1 MRAILQL
8 KPLLTIHLNAKSQS
22 SLKNKITLKNKLNH
36 ARIILEFI
44 PSLIYFLIQKV
55 SVLKHLAPLIHIP
68 FKALWLG
75 TALSMFLSLNLN
87 AEENPTKT
95 EPKSAKGVKN
105 KPKSPVTKVMM
116 TNCDNIKDF
125 NAKQKEVL
133 KAAYQFGSK
142 ENLGYEMAGIAWKE
156 SCAGT
161 YKINFSDP
169 SAGIYH
175 AYIPS
180 VLKSYGHNNSPF
192 LRNVMGELLIKD
204 DAFASEVALKELLY
218 WKTRYH
224 DNLKDMIKSYNK
236 GSRWEKNEKANA
248 DAEKYYEEI
257 QDKIRRLKESKI
269 FDSQSSNDQELQKS
283 ANSNLDL
290 DPIGNAMPQT
300 LAKTETKETQI
311 EETQTQK
318 SQEMKEAASEQA
330 IKKPLEK
337 EKDKPM
343 YFAQIN
349 SSADFAPAKKSPK
362 KPAKASP
369 KRSSKNNISVKNNTK
384 TASKSKE
391 VCKNCSPGQRNAILA
406 NHITLMQEL

>member
-1 MRAILQL
+1 M
-8 KPLLTIHLNAKSQS
+8 
-22 SLKNKITLKNKLNH
+22 
-36 ARIILEFI
+36 
-44 PSLIYFLIQKV
+44 
-55 SVLKHLAPLIHIP
+55 KHLTPLTHTL

-75 TALSMFLSLNLN
+75 TVLSASLSLAA
-87 AEENPTKT
+87 AESPTKT
-95 EPKSAKGVKN
+95 EPKPAKGVKN

-236 GSRWEKNEKANA
+236 GSRWEKSEKANA

-300 LAKTETKETQI
+300 LATKETQI
-311 EETQTQK
+311 GEAQTQK
-318 SQEMKEAASEQA
+318 SQEMKEAASERA
-330 IKKPLEK
+330 INKPLEK

-349 SSADFAPAKKSPK
+349 SADFVPAKKSPK

>member
-1 MRAILQL
+1 M
-8 KPLLTIHLNAKSQS
+8 
-22 SLKNKITLKNKLNH
+22 
-36 ARIILEFI
+36 
-44 PSLIYFLIQKV
+44 
-55 SVLKHLAPLIHIP
+55 KHLTPLTHTI
-68 FKALWLG
+68 FKALLLG
-75 TALSMFLSLNLN
+75 TALSTSLSL
-87 AEENPTKT
+87 AATESPTKT
-95 EPKSAKGVKN
+95 EPKPAKGVKN

-116 TNCDNIKDF
+116 TNCDNLKDF

-156 SCAGT
+156 SCAGV

-169 SAGIYH
+169 SAGVYH
-175 AYIPS
+175 SYIPS
-180 VLKSYGHNNSPF
+180 VLKSYGHSDSPF

-204 DAFASEVALKELLY
+204 DAFASQVALKELLY

-236 GSRWEKNEKANA
+236 GSRWEKNEKSNA

-300 LAKTETKETQI
+300 LAAQKSQI
-311 EETQTQK
+311 EKSQTEKTQAEK
-318 SQEMKEAASEQA
+318 SQEMKEATSEQ
-330 IKKPLEK
+330 ITNKPEK
-337 EKDKPM
+337 AKDKPM
-343 YFAQIN
+343 YLAQIN
-349 SSADFAPAKKSPK
+349 STDFTSAKKSPK
-362 KPAKASP
+362 KPAKANP

>member
-1 MRAILQL
+1 M
-8 KPLLTIHLNAKSQS
+8 
-22 SLKNKITLKNKLNH
+22 
-36 ARIILEFI
+36 
-44 PSLIYFLIQKV
+44 
-55 SVLKHLAPLIHIP
+55 KHLTPLTHTL

-75 TALSMFLSLNLN
+75 AALSASLSL
-87 AEENPTKT
+87 AATESPTKT

-116 TNCDNIKDF
+116 TNCDNLKDF

-156 SCAGT
+156 SCAGV

-169 SAGIYH
+169 SAGVYH
-175 AYIPS
+175 SYIPS
-180 VLKSYGHNNSPF
+180 VLKSYGHNDSPF

-204 DAFASEVALKELLY
+204 DAFASQVALKELLY

-236 GSRWEKNEKANA
+236 GSRWEKNEKSNA

-257 QDKIRRLKESKI
+257 QDRIRRLKESKI

-300 LAKTETKETQI
+300 LAAQKSQIEKSQIEKSQI
-311 EETQTQK
+311 EETQAEK
-318 SQEMKEAASEQA
+318 PQEMKEATSEQTA
-330 IKKPLEK
+330 NKPEK
-337 EKDKPM
+337 AKDKPM
-343 YFAQIN
+343 YLAQIN
-349 SSADFAPAKKSPK
+349 STDFTPAKKSPK
-362 KPAKASP
+362 KPAKVSP
-369 KRSSKNNISVKNNTK
+369 KRSSKNNTKSHAK

>member
-1 MRAILQL
+1 M
-8 KPLLTIHLNAKSQS
+8 
-22 SLKNKITLKNKLNH
+22 
-36 ARIILEFI
+36 
-44 PSLIYFLIQKV
+44 
-55 SVLKHLAPLIHIP
+55 KHLTPLTHTL

-75 TALSMFLSLNLN
+75 VALSASLSLVA
-87 AEENPTKT
+87 AESPTKT
-95 EPKSAKGVKN
+95 EPKPAKGVKN

-116 TNCDNIKDF
+116 TNCDNLKDF

-236 GSRWEKNEKANA
+236 GSRWEKSEKANA

-300 LAKTETKETQI
+300 LATKETQI
-311 EETQTQK
+311 GEAQTQK

-330 IKKPLEK
+330 INKPLEK

-349 SSADFAPAKKSPK
+349 SADFAPAKKSPK

-369 KRSSKNNISVKNNTK
+369 KRSSKNNIKNNVKSNTK

>member
-1 MRAILQL
+1 M
-8 KPLLTIHLNAKSQS
+8 
-22 SLKNKITLKNKLNH
+22 
-36 ARIILEFI
+36 
-44 PSLIYFLIQKV
+44 
-55 SVLKHLAPLIHIP
+55 KHLTPLTHTL

-75 TALSMFLSLNLN
+75 AALSASLSLVA
-87 AEENPTKT
+87 AESPTKT
-95 EPKSAKGVKN
+95 EPKPAKGVKN

-116 TNCDNIKDF
+116 TNCDNLKDF

-156 SCAGT
+156 SCAGV

-169 SAGIYH
+169 SAGVYH
-175 AYIPS
+175 SYIPS
-180 VLKSYGHNNSPF
+180 VLKSYGHNDSPF

-236 GSRWEKNEKANA
+236 GSRWEKNEKSNA

-257 QDKIRRLKESKI
+257 QDRIRRLKESKI

-300 LAKTETKETQI
+300 LAAQKSQI
-311 EETQTQK
+311 EKSQTEETQAEK
-318 SQEMKEAASEQA
+318 PQEMKEATSEQ
-330 IKKPLEK
+330 ITNKPEK
-337 EKDKPM
+337 AKDKPM
-343 YFAQIN
+343 YLAQIN
-349 SSADFAPAKKSPK
+349 SADFAPAKKSPK

-369 KRSSKNNISVKNNTK
+369 KRSSKNNINNVKSHTK
-384 TASKSKE
+384 TASKNSKNKE

>member
-1 MRAILQL
+1 M
-8 KPLLTIHLNAKSQS
+8 
-22 SLKNKITLKNKLNH
+22 
-36 ARIILEFI
+36 
-44 PSLIYFLIQKV
+44 
-55 SVLKHLAPLIHIP
+55 KHLTPLTHTL

-75 TALSMFLSLNLN
+75 TVLSAFLSLNLN
-87 AEENPTKT
+87 AEESPTKT

-116 TNCDNIKDF
+116 TNCDNLKDF

-156 SCAGT
+156 SCAGV

-169 SAGIYH
+169 SAGVYH
-175 AYIPS
+175 SYIPS
-180 VLKSYGHNNSPF
+180 VLKSYGHNDSPF

-236 GSRWEKNEKANA
+236 GSRWEKNEKSNA

-257 QDKIRRLKESKI
+257 QDRIRRLKESKI

-300 LAKTETKETQI
+300 LATQKSQIEKSQI
-311 EETQTQK
+311 EETQAEK
-318 SQEMKEAASEQA
+318 PREMKETTSEQTTS
-330 IKKPLEK
+330 KPEK
-337 EKDKPM
+337 AKDKPM
-343 YFAQIN
+343 YLAQIN
-349 SSADFAPAKKSPK
+349 SADFTPAKKSPK

-369 KRSSKNNISVKNNTK
+369 KRSSKNNINNVKSNAK

>member
-1 MRAILQL
+1 M
-8 KPLLTIHLNAKSQS
+8 
-22 SLKNKITLKNKLNH
+22 
-36 ARIILEFI
+36 
-44 PSLIYFLIQKV
+44 
-55 SVLKHLAPLIHIP
+55 KHLTPLTHTL

-75 TALSMFLSLNLN
+75 TVLSAFLSLNLN
-87 AEENPTKT
+87 AEESPTKT
-95 EPKSAKGVKN
+95 DPKPAKGVKN

-116 TNCDNIKDF
+116 TNCDNLKDF

-192 LRNVMGELLIKD
+192 LRNVMGELLIRN

-236 GSRWEKNEKANA
+236 GSRWERSEKSNA
-248 DAEKYYEEI
+248 EAEKYYEEI
-257 QDKIRRLKESKI
+257 QDRIRRLKESKI

-300 LAKTETKETQI
+300 LAKTETKESQI

-318 SQEMKEAASEQA
+318 SQEMKEATSEQTA
-330 IKKPLEK
+330 NKPEK
-337 EKDKPM
+337 AKDKPM
-343 YFAQIN
+343 YLAQIN
-349 SSADFAPAKKSPK
+349 SSDFTPAKKSPK

-369 KRSSKNNISVKNNTK
+369 KRSSKNNIKKNNVKNNTK
-384 TASKSKE
+384 TASKKQE

>member
-1 MRAILQL
+1 M
-8 KPLLTIHLNAKSQS
+8 
-22 SLKNKITLKNKLNH
+22 
-36 ARIILEFI
+36 
-44 PSLIYFLIQKV
+44 
-55 SVLKHLAPLIHIP
+55 KHLTPLTHTL

-75 TALSMFLSLNLN
+75 VVLSASLSLVA
-87 AEENPTKT
+87 AESPTKT

-116 TNCDNIKDF
+116 TNCDNLKDF

-156 SCAGT
+156 SCAGV

-169 SAGIYH
+169 SAGVYH
-175 AYIPS
+175 SYIPS
-180 VLKSYGHNNSPF
+180 VLKSYGHNDSPF

-204 DAFASEVALKELLY
+204 DAFASQVALKELLY

-236 GSRWEKNEKANA
+236 GSRWEKNEKSNA

-257 QDKIRRLKESKI
+257 QDRIRRLKESKI

-300 LAKTETKETQI
+300 LAAQKSQI
-311 EETQTQK
+311 EKSQTEETQAEK
-318 SQEMKEAASEQA
+318 SQEMKEATSEQTA
-330 IKKPLEK
+330 NKSEK

-343 YFAQIN
+343 YFAQI
-349 SSADFAPAKKSPK
+349 SSADFTPAKKSPK
-362 KPAKASP
+362 KPAKVSP
-369 KRSSKNNISVKNNTK
+369 KRSSKNNTKSHAK
-384 TASKSKE
+384 TASKNSKNKE

>member
-1 MRAILQL
+1 M
-8 KPLLTIHLNAKSQS
+8 
-22 SLKNKITLKNKLNH
+22 
-36 ARIILEFI
+36 
-44 PSLIYFLIQKV
+44 
-55 SVLKHLAPLIHIP
+55 KHLTPLTHTL

-75 TALSMFLSLNLN
+75 VALSASLSLV
-87 AEENPTKT
+87 AAENPTKT

-116 TNCDNIKDF
+116 TNCDNLKDF

-156 SCAGT
+156 SCAGV

-175 AYIPS
+175 SYIPS

-236 GSRWEKNEKANA
+236 GSRWEKNEKSNA

-257 QDKIRRLKESKI
+257 QDRIRRLKESKI

-300 LAKTETKETQI
+300 LAAQKSQI
-311 EETQTQK
+311 EKSQTEETQAEK
-318 SQEMKEAASEQA
+318 PQEMKEATSEQA
-330 IKKPLEK
+330 IKKPL

-349 SSADFAPAKKSPK
+349 SADFAPAKKSPK

-369 KRSSKNNISVKNNTK
+369 KRSSKNNINNVKSHTK
-384 TASKSKE
+384 TASKNSKNKE

>member
-1 MRAILQL
+1 M
-8 KPLLTIHLNAKSQS
+8 
-22 SLKNKITLKNKLNH
+22 
-36 ARIILEFI
+36 
-44 PSLIYFLIQKV
+44 
-55 SVLKHLAPLIHIP
+55 KHLTPLTHTL

-75 TALSMFLSLNLN
+75 TVLSASLSLVA
-87 AEENPTKT
+87 AESPTKT
-95 EPKSAKGVKN
+95 EPKPAKGVKN

-116 TNCDNIKDF
+116 TNCDNLKDF

-156 SCAGT
+156 SCAGV

-169 SAGIYH
+169 SAGVYH
-175 AYIPS
+175 SYIPS
-180 VLKSYGHNNSPF
+180 VLKSYGHNDSPF

-236 GSRWEKNEKANA
+236 GSRWEKNEKSNA

-257 QDKIRRLKESKI
+257 QDRIRRLKESKI

-300 LAKTETKETQI
+300 LAAQKSQTEKTQAE
-311 EETQTQK
+311 K
-318 SQEMKEAASEQA
+318 SQEMKEATSEQTTS
-330 IKKPLEK
+330 KPEK
-337 EKDKPM
+337 AKDKPM

-349 SSADFAPAKKSPK
+349 SADFTPAKKRSQ

-384 TASKSKE
+384 TASKKQE

>member
-1 MRAILQL
+1 M
-8 KPLLTIHLNAKSQS
+8 
-22 SLKNKITLKNKLNH
+22 
-36 ARIILEFI
+36 
-44 PSLIYFLIQKV
+44 
-55 SVLKHLAPLIHIP
+55 KHLTPLTHTL

-75 TALSMFLSLNLN
+75 VALSASLSLVA
-87 AEENPTKT
+87 AESPTKT
-95 EPKSAKGVKN
+95 EPKPAKGVKN

-116 TNCDNIKDF
+116 TNCDNLKDF

-156 SCAGT
+156 SCAGV

-169 SAGIYH
+169 SAGVYH
-175 AYIPS
+175 SYIPS
-180 VLKSYGHNNSPF
+180 VLKSYGHNDSPF

-236 GSRWEKNEKANA
+236 GSRWEKNEKSNA

-257 QDKIRRLKESKI
+257 QDRIRRLKESKI

-290 DPIGNAMPQT
+290 DPIGNAMPQA
-300 LAKTETKETQI
+300 LATQKSQIEKSQI
-311 EETQTQK
+311 EEAQAEK
-318 SQEMKEAASEQA
+318 SQEMKEATSEQTTN
-330 IKKPLEK
+330 KPEK
-337 EKDKPM
+337 AKDKPM
-343 YFAQIN
+343 YLAQIN
-349 SSADFAPAKKSPK
+349 SADFTPAKKSPK
-362 KPAKASP
+362 KPAKVSP
-369 KRSSKNNISVKNNTK
+369 KRSSKNNTKSHAK
-384 TASKSKE
+384 TASKNSKKQE

>member
-1 MRAILQL
+1 M
-8 KPLLTIHLNAKSQS
+8 
-22 SLKNKITLKNKLNH
+22 
-36 ARIILEFI
+36 
-44 PSLIYFLIQKV
+44 
-55 SVLKHLAPLIHIP
+55 KHLTPLTHTL

-75 TALSMFLSLNLN
+75 AALNASLSLVA
-87 AEENPTKT
+87 AESPTKT
-95 EPKSAKGVKN
+95 EPKPAKGVKN

-116 TNCDNIKDF
+116 TNCDNLKDF
-125 NAKQKEVL
+125 NARQKEVL

-156 SCAGT
+156 SCAGV

-169 SAGIYH
+169 SAGVYH
-175 AYIPS
+175 SYIPS
-180 VLKSYGHNNSPF
+180 VLKSYGHNDSPF

-236 GSRWEKNEKANA
+236 GSRWEKNEKSNA

-300 LAKTETKETQI
+300 LATQKSQIEKSQI
-311 EETQTQK
+311 EETQAEK
-318 SQEMKEAASEQA
+318 PQEMKEATSEQT
-330 IKKPLEK
+330 KSKPEK
-337 EKDKPM
+337 AKDKPM

-349 SSADFAPAKKSPK
+349 SADFTPAKKSPK
-362 KPAKASP
+362 KPAKVSP
-369 KRSSKNNISVKNNTK
+369 KRSSKNNTKSHAK
-384 TASKSKE
+384 TASKNSKKQE

>member
-1 MRAILQL
+1 M
-8 KPLLTIHLNAKSQS
+8 
-22 SLKNKITLKNKLNH
+22 
-36 ARIILEFI
+36 
-44 PSLIYFLIQKV
+44 
-55 SVLKHLAPLIHIP
+55 KHLTPLTHTL

-75 TALSMFLSLNLN
+75 ATLSASLSLVA
-87 AEENPTKT
+87 AESPTKT
-95 EPKSAKGVKN
+95 EPKPTKGVKN

-116 TNCDNIKDF
+116 ANCDNIKDF

-156 SCAGT
+156 SCAGV

-169 SAGIYH
+169 SAGVYH
-175 AYIPS
+175 SYIPS
-180 VLKSYGHNNSPF
+180 VLKSYGHNDSPF

-236 GSRWEKNEKANA
+236 GSRWEKNEKSNA

-257 QDKIRRLKESKI
+257 QDRIRRLKESKI

-300 LAKTETKETQI
+300 LAKTETKESQI

-318 SQEMKEAASEQA
+318 SQEMKEATSEQTA
-330 IKKPLEK
+330 NKPEK
-337 EKDKPM
+337 AKDKPM
-343 YFAQIN
+343 YLAQIN
-349 SSADFAPAKKSPK
+349 SADFTPAKKRSQ

-369 KRSSKNNISVKNNTK
+369 KRSSKNNINNVKSHTK
-384 TASKSKE
+384 TASKNSKNKE

>member
-1 MRAILQL
+1 M
-8 KPLLTIHLNAKSQS
+8 
-22 SLKNKITLKNKLNH
+22 
-36 ARIILEFI
+36 
-44 PSLIYFLIQKV
+44 
-55 SVLKHLAPLIHIP
+55 KHLTPLTHTI

-75 TALSMFLSLNLN
+75 TALSTSLSLAA
-87 AEENPTKT
+87 AESPTKT
-95 EPKSAKGVKN
+95 ESKPAKGVKN

-156 SCAGT
+156 SCAGV

-169 SAGIYH
+169 SAGVYH
-175 AYIPS
+175 SYIPS
-180 VLKSYGHNNSPF
+180 VLKSYGHNDSPF
-192 LRNVMGELLIKD
+192 LRNVMGELLIKN

-236 GSRWEKNEKANA
+236 GSRWERSEKSNTE
-248 DAEKYYEEI
+248 AEKYYEEI
-257 QDKIRRLKESKI
+257 QDRIRRLKESKI

-290 DPIGNAMPQT
+290 DPIGNTMPQT
-300 LAKTETKETQI
+300 LAAQKSQI
-311 EETQTQK
+311 EKSQTEQTQAEK
-318 SQEMKEAASEQA
+318 SQEMKEATSGQTTS
-330 IKKPLEK
+330 KPEK
-337 EKDKPM
+337 AKDKPM
-343 YFAQIN
+343 YLAQIN
-349 SSADFAPAKKSPK
+349 SADFTPAKKSPK

-369 KRSSKNNISVKNNTK
+369 KRFSKNNISVKNNTK
-384 TASKSKE
+384 TASKNSKNKE

-406 NHITLMQEL
+406 NRITLMQEL

>member
-1 MRAILQL
+1 M
-8 KPLLTIHLNAKSQS
+8 
-22 SLKNKITLKNKLNH
+22 
-36 ARIILEFI
+36 
-44 PSLIYFLIQKV
+44 
-55 SVLKHLAPLIHIP
+55 KHLTPLTHTL

-75 TALSMFLSLNLN
+75 VALSASLSL
-87 AEENPTKT
+87 AATESPTKT

-156 SCAGT
+156 SCAGV

-175 AYIPS
+175 SYIPS
-180 VLKSYGHNNSPF
+180 VLKSYGHNDSPF

-224 DNLKDMIKSYNK
+224 DNLKNMIKSYNK
-236 GSRWEKNEKANA
+236 GSRWEKNEKSNA
-248 DAEKYYEEI
+248 EAEKYYEEI
-257 QDKIRRLKESKI
+257 QDRIRRLKESKI

-283 ANSNLDL
+283 TNSNLDL

-300 LAKTETKETQI
+300 LAAQKPQIEKSQI
-311 EETQTQK
+311 EETQAEK
-318 SQEMKEAASEQA
+318 PQEMKEATSEQ
-330 IKKPLEK
+330 ITNKPEK

-349 SSADFAPAKKSPK
+349 STDFAPAKKSPK

-369 KRSSKNNISVKNNTK
+369 KRSSKNNINNVKSHAK

>member
-1 MRAILQL
+1 MT
-8 KPLLTIHLNAKSQS
+8 PLTH
-22 SLKNKITLKNKLNH
+22 TL
-36 ARIILEFI
+36 
-44 PSLIYFLIQKV
+44 
-55 SVLKHLAPLIHIP
+55 

-75 TALSMFLSLNLN
+75 VALSASLSLAA
-87 AEENPTKT
+87 AESPTKT
-95 EPKSAKGVKN
+95 EPKPANGVKN

-116 TNCDNIKDF
+116 TNCDNLKDF

-156 SCAGT
+156 SCAGV

-169 SAGIYH
+169 SAGVYH
-175 AYIPS
+175 SYIPS
-180 VLKSYGHNNSPF
+180 VLKSYGHNDSPF

-204 DAFASEVALKELLY
+204 DAFASQVALKELLY

-236 GSRWEKNEKANA
+236 GSRWEKNEKSNA

-257 QDKIRRLKESKI
+257 QDRIRRLKESKI

-290 DPIGNAMPQT
+290 DPIGNTMPQT
-300 LAKTETKETQI
+300 LAKTETKKTQV
-311 EETQTQK
+311 EKTQAEK
-318 SQEMKEAASEQA
+318 PQEMKEATSEQ
-330 IKKPLEK
+330 ITNKPEK

-343 YFAQIN
+343 YLAQIN
-349 SSADFAPAKKSPK
+349 STDFTPAKKSPK

-369 KRSSKNNISVKNNTK
+369 KRSSKNNIKKNNVKNNTK
-384 TASKSKE
+384 TASKKQE

>member
-1 MRAILQL
+1 M
-8 KPLLTIHLNAKSQS
+8 
-22 SLKNKITLKNKLNH
+22 
-36 ARIILEFI
+36 
-44 PSLIYFLIQKV
+44 
-55 SVLKHLAPLIHIP
+55 KHLTPLTHTL

-75 TALSMFLSLNLN
+75 VALSASLSLAA
-87 AEENPTKT
+87 AESPTKT
-95 EPKSAKGVKN
+95 EPKPTKGVKN

-116 TNCDNIKDF
+116 TNCDNLKDF

-156 SCAGT
+156 SCAGV

-169 SAGIYH
+169 SAGVYH
-175 AYIPS
+175 SYIPS
-180 VLKSYGHNNSPF
+180 VLKSYGHNDSPF

-257 QDKIRRLKESKI
+257 QDRIRRLKESKI

-300 LAKTETKETQI
+300 LATQKSQIERSQI
-311 EETQTQK
+311 EETQAEK
-318 SQEMKEAASEQA
+318 PREMKETTSEQTTS
-330 IKKPLEK
+330 KPEK
-337 EKDKPM
+337 AKDKPM

-349 SSADFAPAKKSPK
+349 SADFTPAKKSPK

-369 KRSSKNNISVKNNTK
+369 KHSSKNNISVKNNTK
-384 TASKSKE
+384 TASKNSKNKE

>member
-1 MRAILQL
+1 M
-8 KPLLTIHLNAKSQS
+8 
-22 SLKNKITLKNKLNH
+22 
-36 ARIILEFI
+36 
-44 PSLIYFLIQKV
+44 
-55 SVLKHLAPLIHIP
+55 KHLTPLTHTL

-75 TALSMFLSLNLN
+75 TVLSASLSL
-87 AEENPTKT
+87 AATESPTKT
-95 EPKSAKGVKN
+95 EPKPAKGVKN
-105 KPKSPVTKVMM
+105 KPKSPVTNVMM
-116 TNCDNIKDF
+116 TNCDNLKDF

-156 SCAGT
+156 SCAGV

-300 LAKTETKETQI
+300 LAAKETQI
-311 EETQTQK
+311 EETQVEKSQTQK
-318 SQEMKEAASEQA
+318 SQEMKEATSEQA
-330 IKKPLEK
+330 IKKSLEK

-343 YFAQIN
+343 YLAQIN
-349 SSADFAPAKKSPK
+349 SADFTPAKKSPK
-362 KPAKASP
+362 KPAKANP

>member
-1 MRAILQL
+1 M
-8 KPLLTIHLNAKSQS
+8 
-22 SLKNKITLKNKLNH
+22 
-36 ARIILEFI
+36 
-44 PSLIYFLIQKV
+44 
-55 SVLKHLAPLIHIP
+55 KHLAPLIHIP

-75 TALSMFLSLNLN
+75 TALSVFLSLNLN
-87 AEENPTKT
+87 AEESPTKT
-95 EPKSAKGVKN
+95 EPKPAKGVKN

-116 TNCDNIKDF
+116 TNCDNLKDF

-236 GSRWEKNEKANA
+236 GSHWEKNEKSNA

-257 QDKIRRLKESKI
+257 QDRIRRLKESKI

-318 SQEMKEAASEQA
+318 SQEMKEATSEQ
-330 IKKPLEK
+330 ITNKPEK

-343 YFAQIN
+343 YLAQIN
-349 SSADFAPAKKSPK
+349 SADFTPAKKSPK
-362 KPAKASP
+362 KPAKVSP
-369 KRSSKNNISVKNNTK
+369 KRSPKNNINNTKSNAK
-384 TASKSKE
+384 TASKNSKNKE

-406 NHITLMQEL
+406 NHITIMQEL

>member
-1 MRAILQL
+1 M
-8 KPLLTIHLNAKSQS
+8 
-22 SLKNKITLKNKLNH
+22 
-36 ARIILEFI
+36 
-44 PSLIYFLIQKV
+44 
-55 SVLKHLAPLIHIP
+55 KHLTPLTHTL

-75 TALSMFLSLNLN
+75 AALSASLSLVA
-87 AEENPTKT
+87 AESPTKT
-95 EPKSAKGVKN
+95 EPKPAKGVKN

-116 TNCDNIKDF
+116 TNCDNLKDF

-156 SCAGT
+156 SCAGV

-169 SAGIYH
+169 SAGVYH
-175 AYIPS
+175 SYIPS
-180 VLKSYGHNNSPF
+180 VLKSYGHNDSPF

-236 GSRWEKNEKANA
+236 GSRWEKNEKSNA
-248 DAEKYYEEI
+248 EAEKYYEEI
-257 QDKIRRLKESKI
+257 QDRIRRLKESKI

-300 LAKTETKETQI
+300 LAAQKSQIGKSQI
-311 EETQTQK
+311 EKSQTEKTQAEK
-318 SQEMKEAASEQA
+318 PQEMKEATSEQTTN
-330 IKKPLEK
+330 KPEK
-337 EKDKPM
+337 AKDKPM
-343 YFAQIN
+343 YLAQIN
-349 SSADFAPAKKSPK
+349 SADFTPAKKSPK

-369 KRSSKNNISVKNNTK
+369 KRFSKNNISVKNNTK
-384 TASKSKE
+384 TASKNSKKQE

>member
-1 MRAILQL
+1 M
-8 KPLLTIHLNAKSQS
+8 
-22 SLKNKITLKNKLNH
+22 
-36 ARIILEFI
+36 
-44 PSLIYFLIQKV
+44 
-55 SVLKHLAPLIHIP
+55 KHLTPLTHTL

-75 TALSMFLSLNLN
+75 TVLSASLSLVA
-87 AEENPTKT
+87 AESPTKT
-95 EPKSAKGVKN
+95 EPKPAKGVKN

-116 TNCDNIKDF
+116 TNCDNLKDF

-156 SCAGT
+156 SCAGV

-169 SAGIYH
+169 SAGVYH
-175 AYIPS
+175 SYIPS
-180 VLKSYGHNNSPF
+180 VLKSYGHNDSPF

-204 DAFASEVALKELLY
+204 DAFASQVALKELLY

-236 GSRWEKNEKANA
+236 GSRWEKNEKSNA

-300 LAKTETKETQI
+300 LAAQKSQI
-311 EETQTQK
+311 EKSQIEKTQAEK
-318 SQEMKEAASEQA
+318 SQEMKEATSEQTTS
-330 IKKPLEK
+330 KPEK
-337 EKDKPM
+337 AKDKPM
-343 YFAQIN
+343 YLAQIN
-349 SSADFAPAKKSPK
+349 SADFTPAKKSPK
-362 KPAKASP
+362 KPAKVSQ
-369 KRSSKNNISVKNNTK
+369 KRSFKNNIKNNVKNNTK
-384 TASKSKE
+384 TASKKQE

-406 NHITLMQEL
+406 NRITLMQEL

>member
-1 MRAILQL
+1 MRHLT
-8 KPLLTIHLNAKSQS
+8 PLTHTI
-22 SLKNKITLKNKLNH
+22 
-36 ARIILEFI
+36 
-44 PSLIYFLIQKV
+44 
-55 SVLKHLAPLIHIP
+55 
-68 FKALWLG
+68 FKALLLG
-75 TALSMFLSLNLN
+75 TALNASLSLAA
-87 AEENPTKT
+87 AESPAKT
-95 EPKSAKGVKN
+95 EPKPAKGVKN

-116 TNCDNIKDF
+116 TNCDNLKDF

-156 SCAGT
+156 SCAGV

-169 SAGIYH
+169 SAGVYH
-175 AYIPS
+175 SYIPS
-180 VLKSYGHNNSPF
+180 VLKSYGHNDSPF

-236 GSRWEKNEKANA
+236 GSRWERSEKSNA
-248 DAEKYYEEI
+248 EAEKYYEEI
-257 QDKIRRLKESKI
+257 QDRIRRLKESKI

-300 LAKTETKETQI
+300 LAQTETKKTQI
-311 EETQTQK
+311 EETQAEK
-318 SQEMKEAASEQA
+318 SQEMKEATSEQT
-330 IKKPLEK
+330 KSKPEK
-337 EKDKPM
+337 AKDKPM
-343 YFAQIN
+343 YLAQIN
-349 SSADFAPAKKSPK
+349 NADFTPAKKSPK
-362 KPAKASP
+362 KPAKVSQ
-369 KRSSKNNISVKNNTK
+369 KRSFKNNIKNNVKNNTK
-384 TASKSKE
+384 TASKKQE

>member
-1 MRAILQL
+1 M
-8 KPLLTIHLNAKSQS
+8 
-22 SLKNKITLKNKLNH
+22 
-36 ARIILEFI
+36 
-44 PSLIYFLIQKV
+44 
-55 SVLKHLAPLIHIP
+55 KHLTPLTHTL
-68 FKALWLG
+68 FKALLLG
-75 TALSMFLSLNLN
+75 AALSASLSLV
-87 AEENPTKT
+87 AAENPTKT
-95 EPKSAKGVKN
+95 EPKPAKGVKN

-116 TNCDNIKDF
+116 TNCDNLKDF

-156 SCAGT
+156 SCAGV

-169 SAGIYH
+169 SAGVYH
-175 AYIPS
+175 SYIPS
-180 VLKSYGHNNSPF
+180 VLKSYGHNDSPF

-236 GSRWEKNEKANA
+236 GSRWEKNEKSNA

-257 QDKIRRLKESKI
+257 QDRIRRLKESKI

-290 DPIGNAMPQT
+290 DPIGNAMPQA
-300 LAKTETKETQI
+300 LIAKETKI
-311 EETQTQK
+311 EETQAEK
-318 SQEMKEAASEQA
+318 SQEMKEATSEQT
-330 IKKPLEK
+330 KSKPEK
-337 EKDKPM
+337 AKDKPM
-343 YFAQIN
+343 YLAQIN
-349 SSADFAPAKKSPK
+349 SADFTPAKKSPK
-362 KPAKASP
+362 KPAKVSQ
-369 KRSSKNNISVKNNTK
+369 KRSSKNNTKSHAK
-384 TASKSKE
+384 TASKNSKNKE
-391 VCKNCSPGQRNAILA
+391 MCKNCSPGQRNAILA

>member
-1 MRAILQL
+1 M
-8 KPLLTIHLNAKSQS
+8 
-22 SLKNKITLKNKLNH
+22 
-36 ARIILEFI
+36 
-44 PSLIYFLIQKV
+44 
-55 SVLKHLAPLIHIP
+55 KHLTPLTHTL

-75 TALSMFLSLNLN
+75 VALSASLSLV
-87 AEENPTKT
+87 AAENPTKT
-95 EPKSAKGVKN
+95 EPKPAKGVKN

-116 TNCDNIKDF
+116 TNCDNLKDF

-156 SCAGT
+156 SCAGV

-169 SAGIYH
+169 SAGVYH
-175 AYIPS
+175 SYIPS
-180 VLKSYGHNNSPF
+180 VLKSYGHNDSPF

-236 GSRWEKNEKANA
+236 GSRWEKNEKSNA

-257 QDKIRRLKESKI
+257 QDRIRRLKESKI

-311 EETQTQK
+311 EKTQTQK
-318 SQEMKEAASEQA
+318 SQEMKETTSEQ
-330 IKKPLEK
+330 ITNKPEK

-343 YFAQIN
+343 YLAQIN
-349 SSADFAPAKKSPK
+349 SSDFTPAKKSPK
-362 KPAKASP
+362 KPARVGQ
-369 KRSSKNNISVKNNTK
+369 KRTPKNNIKNNVKNNTK
-384 TASKSKE
+384 TASKKQE

>member
-1 MRAILQL
+1 M
-8 KPLLTIHLNAKSQS
+8 
-22 SLKNKITLKNKLNH
+22 
-36 ARIILEFI
+36 
-44 PSLIYFLIQKV
+44 
-55 SVLKHLAPLIHIP
+55 KHLTPLTHTI
-68 FKALWLG
+68 FKALLLG
-75 TALSMFLSLNLN
+75 TALNASLSLVA
-87 AEENPTKT
+87 AESPTKT
-95 EPKSAKGVKN
+95 EPKPAKGVKN

-116 TNCDNIKDF
+116 TNCDNLKDF

-156 SCAGT
+156 SCAGV

-169 SAGIYH
+169 SAGVYH
-175 AYIPS
+175 SYIPS
-180 VLKSYGHNNSPF
+180 VLKSYGHNDSPF

-236 GSRWEKNEKANA
+236 GSRWEKNEKSNA

-257 QDKIRRLKESKI
+257 QDRIRRLKESKI

-300 LAKTETKETQI
+300 LATQKSQIEKSQI
-311 EETQTQK
+311 EETQAEK
-318 SQEMKEAASEQA
+318 PREMKETTSEQTTS
-330 IKKPLEK
+330 KPEK
-337 EKDKPM
+337 AKDKPM

-349 SSADFAPAKKSPK
+349 SADFTPAKKSPK

-369 KRSSKNNISVKNNTK
+369 KHSSKNNISVKNNTK
-384 TASKSKE
+384 TASKNSKNKE

>member
-1 MRAILQL
+1 M
-8 KPLLTIHLNAKSQS
+8 
-22 SLKNKITLKNKLNH
+22 
-36 ARIILEFI
+36 
-44 PSLIYFLIQKV
+44 
-55 SVLKHLAPLIHIP
+55 KHLTPLTHTI
-68 FKALWLG
+68 FKALLLG
-75 TALSMFLSLNLN
+75 TALSASLSL
-87 AEENPTKT
+87 AATESPTKT

-105 KPKSPVTKVMM
+105 KPKSPITKVMM

-156 SCAGT
+156 SCAGV

-169 SAGIYH
+169 SAGVYH
-175 AYIPS
+175 SYIPS

-236 GSRWEKNEKANA
+236 GSRWERSEKSNA
-248 DAEKYYEEI
+248 EAEKYYEEI
-257 QDKIRRLKESKI
+257 QDRIRRLKESKI

-300 LAKTETKETQI
+300 LAKTEAKETQT
-311 EETQTQK
+311 EQTQAEK
-318 SQEMKEAASEQA
+318 SQEMKEATSEQTTS
-330 IKKPLEK
+330 KPEK
-337 EKDKPM
+337 AKDKPM
-343 YFAQIN
+343 YLAQIN
-349 SSADFAPAKKSPK
+349 STDFTPAKKSPK
-362 KPAKASP
+362 KPAKVSQKRSP
-369 KRSSKNNISVKNNTK
+369 KNNKNNAKSSTK
-384 TASKSKE
+384 TASKKQE

>member
-1 MRAILQL
+1 M
-8 KPLLTIHLNAKSQS
+8 
-22 SLKNKITLKNKLNH
+22 
-36 ARIILEFI
+36 
-44 PSLIYFLIQKV
+44 
-55 SVLKHLAPLIHIP
+55 KHLTPLTHTI

-75 TALSMFLSLNLN
+75 TALSASLSL
-87 AEENPTKT
+87 AATESPTKT
-95 EPKSAKGVKN
+95 EPKPTKGVKN

-156 SCAGT
+156 SCAGV

-169 SAGIYH
+169 SAGVYH
-175 AYIPS
+175 SYIPS
-180 VLKSYGHNNSPF
+180 VLKSYGHNDSPF

-236 GSRWEKNEKANA
+236 GSRWEKNEKSNA

-257 QDKIRRLKESKI
+257 QDRIRRLKESKI

-300 LAKTETKETQI
+300 LAAQKSQI
-311 EETQTQK
+311 EETQAEK
-318 SQEMKEAASEQA
+318 PQEMKETTSEQ
-330 IKKPLEK
+330 ITNKPEK
-337 EKDKPM
+337 AKDKPM
-343 YFAQIN
+343 YLAQIN
-349 SSADFAPAKKSPK
+349 STDFTPAKKSPK
-362 KPAKASP
+362 KPAKVSQKLTP
-369 KRSSKNNISVKNNTK
+369 KNNIKNNTKNNTK
-384 TASKSKE
+384 TASKKQE
-391 VCKNCSPGQRNAILA
+391 ICKNCSPGQRNAILA

>member
-1 MRAILQL
+1 M
-8 KPLLTIHLNAKSQS
+8 
-22 SLKNKITLKNKLNH
+22 
-36 ARIILEFI
+36 
-44 PSLIYFLIQKV
+44 
-55 SVLKHLAPLIHIP
+55 KHLTPLTHTI
-68 FKALWLG
+68 FKALLLG
-75 TALSMFLSLNLN
+75 TALSASLSLVA
-87 AEENPTKT
+87 AESPTKT
-95 EPKSAKGVKN
+95 ESKPAKGVKN

-156 SCAGT
+156 SCAGV

-169 SAGIYH
+169 SAGVYH
-175 AYIPS
+175 SYIPS
-180 VLKSYGHNNSPF
+180 VLKSYGHNDSPF

-236 GSRWEKNEKANA
+236 GSRWERSEKSNA
-248 DAEKYYEEI
+248 EAEKYYEEI
-257 QDKIRRLKESKI
+257 QDRIRRLKESKI

-300 LAKTETKETQI
+300 LAAQKSQI
-311 EETQTQK
+311 EKSQIEKSQTEETQAEK
-318 SQEMKEAASEQA
+318 SQEMKEATSEQ
-330 IKKPLEK
+330 ITNKPEK
-337 EKDKPM
+337 AKDKPM
-343 YFAQIN
+343 YLAQIN
-349 SSADFAPAKKSPK
+349 SADFTPAKKSPK

-369 KRSSKNNISVKNNTK
+369 KRSSKNNTKSHAK
-384 TASKSKE
+384 TASKKQE

-406 NHITLMQEL
+406 NRITLMQEL

>member
-1 MRAILQL
+1 M
-8 KPLLTIHLNAKSQS
+8 
-22 SLKNKITLKNKLNH
+22 
-36 ARIILEFI
+36 
-44 PSLIYFLIQKV
+44 
-55 SVLKHLAPLIHIP
+55 KHLTPLTHTL

-75 TALSMFLSLNLN
+75 TVLSASLSLVA
-87 AEENPTKT
+87 AESPTKT
-95 EPKSAKGVKN
+95 EPKPAKGVKN

-116 TNCDNIKDF
+116 TNCDNLKDF

-156 SCAGT
+156 SCAGV

-169 SAGIYH
+169 SAGVYH
-175 AYIPS
+175 SYIPS
-180 VLKSYGHNNSPF
+180 VLKSYGHNDSPF

-236 GSRWEKNEKANA
+236 GSRWEKNEKSNA

-300 LAKTETKETQI
+300 LATKETQI
-311 EETQTQK
+311 GEAQTQK
-318 SQEMKEAASEQA
+318 SQEMKEAASERA
-330 IKKPLEK
+330 INKPLEK

-349 SSADFAPAKKSPK
+349 SADFAPAKKSPK

>member
-1 MRAILQL
+1 M
-8 KPLLTIHLNAKSQS
+8 
-22 SLKNKITLKNKLNH
+22 
-36 ARIILEFI
+36 
-44 PSLIYFLIQKV
+44 
-55 SVLKHLAPLIHIP
+55 KHLTPLTHTL

-75 TALSMFLSLNLN
+75 AALSASLSLVA
-87 AEENPTKT
+87 AESPTKG
-95 EPKSAKGVKN
+95 AKN
-105 KPKSPVTKVMM
+105 KSKSPVTKVMM

-133 KAAYQFGSK
+133 KSAYQFGSK
-142 ENLGYEMAGIAWKE
+142 ENLGYEMASIAWKE
-156 SCAGT
+156 SCAGV

-169 SAGIYH
+169 SAGVYH
-175 AYIPS
+175 SYIPS
-180 VLKSYGHNNSPF
+180 VLKSYGHNDSPF

-204 DAFASEVALKELLY
+204 DAFASQVALKELLY

-236 GSRWEKNEKANA
+236 GSRWEKNEKSNA

-269 FDSQSSNDQELQKS
+269 FDSQSNNDQELQKS

-300 LAKTETKETQI
+300 LAAQKSQI
-311 EETQTQK
+311 EKSQTEETQAEK
-318 SQEMKEAASEQA
+318 PREMKEAISEQTA
-330 IKKPLEK
+330 SKPEK
-337 EKDKPM
+337 AKDKPM

-349 SSADFAPAKKSPK
+349 SADFTPAKKSPK
-362 KPAKASP
+362 KPAKVIQ
-369 KRSSKNNISVKNNTK
+369 KRSSKNNIKNNVKNNAK
-384 TASKSKE
+384 TASKKQE

-406 NHITLMQEL
+406 NRITLMQEL

>member
-1 MRAILQL
+1 M
-8 KPLLTIHLNAKSQS
+8 
-22 SLKNKITLKNKLNH
+22 
-36 ARIILEFI
+36 
-44 PSLIYFLIQKV
+44 
-55 SVLKHLAPLIHIP
+55 KHLTPLTHTL

-75 TALSMFLSLNLN
+75 TVLSASLSL
-87 AEENPTKT
+87 AATESPTKT
-95 EPKSAKGVKN
+95 EPKPAKGVKN

-116 TNCDNIKDF
+116 TNCDNLKDF

-156 SCAGT
+156 SCAGV

-169 SAGIYH
+169 SAGVYH
-175 AYIPS
+175 SYIPS

-236 GSRWEKNEKANA
+236 GSRWEKNEKSNA

-257 QDKIRRLKESKI
+257 QDRIRRLKESKI

-300 LAKTETKETQI
+300 LAAQKSQI
-311 EETQTQK
+311 EKSQTEKTQAEK
-318 SQEMKEAASEQA
+318 SQEMKEATSERA

-349 SSADFAPAKKSPK
+349 SADFAPAKKSPK

>member
-1 MRAILQL
+1 M
-8 KPLLTIHLNAKSQS
+8 
-22 SLKNKITLKNKLNH
+22 
-36 ARIILEFI
+36 
-44 PSLIYFLIQKV
+44 
-55 SVLKHLAPLIHIP
+55 KHLAPLIHIP

-105 KPKSPVTKVMM
+105 KLKSPVTKVMM

-257 QDKIRRLKESKI
+257 QDRIRRLKESKI

-311 EETQTQK
+311 EESQTQK
-318 SQEMKEAASEQA
+318 SQEMKEAASERA
-330 IKKPLEK
+330 INKPLEK
-337 EKDKPM
+337 AKDKPM
-343 YFAQIN
+343 YLAQIN
-349 SSADFAPAKKSPK
+349 SADFITAKKSPK

-369 KRSSKNNISVKNNTK
+369 KRSSKNNIKNNVKSNTK

>member
-1 MRAILQL
+1 M
-8 KPLLTIHLNAKSQS
+8 
-22 SLKNKITLKNKLNH
+22 
-36 ARIILEFI
+36 
-44 PSLIYFLIQKV
+44 
-55 SVLKHLAPLIHIP
+55 KHLTPLTHTI
-68 FKALWLG
+68 FKALLLG
-75 TALSMFLSLNLN
+75 TALNASLSL
-87 AEENPTKT
+87 AATESPTKT

-156 SCAGT
+156 SCAGV

-169 SAGIYH
+169 SAGVYH
-175 AYIPS
+175 SYIPS
-180 VLKSYGHNNSPF
+180 VLKSYGHNDSPF

-236 GSRWEKNEKANA
+236 GSRWERSEKSNA
-248 DAEKYYEEI
+248 EAEKYYEEI
-257 QDKIRRLKESKI
+257 QDRIRRLKESKI

-300 LAKTETKETQI
+300 LATQKSQIEKSQI
-311 EETQTQK
+311 EETQAEK
-318 SQEMKEAASEQA
+318 PQEMKETTSEQTTN
-330 IKKPLEK
+330 KPEK
-337 EKDKPM
+337 AKDKPM
-343 YFAQIN
+343 YLAQIN
-349 SSADFAPAKKSPK
+349 STDFTPAKKSPK
-362 KPAKASP
+362 KPAKVSQ
-369 KRSSKNNISVKNNTK
+369 KRSFKNNIKNNVKNNAK
-384 TASKSKE
+384 TASKNSKNKE

>member
-1 MRAILQL
+1 M
-8 KPLLTIHLNAKSQS
+8 
-22 SLKNKITLKNKLNH
+22 
-36 ARIILEFI
+36 
-44 PSLIYFLIQKV
+44 
-55 SVLKHLAPLIHIP
+55 KHLTPLTHTL

-75 TALSMFLSLNLN
+75 AALSASLSLVA
-87 AEENPTKT
+87 AESPTKT
-95 EPKSAKGVKN
+95 EPKPAKGVKN

-116 TNCDNIKDF
+116 TNCDNLKDF

-156 SCAGT
+156 SCAGV

-169 SAGIYH
+169 SAGVYH
-175 AYIPS
+175 SYIPS
-180 VLKSYGHNNSPF
+180 VLKSYGHNDSPF

-236 GSRWEKNEKANA
+236 GSRWEKNEKSNA

-257 QDKIRRLKESKI
+257 QDRIRRLKESKI

-300 LAKTETKETQI
+300 LAAQKSQI
-311 EETQTQK
+311 EKSQTEKTQAEK
-318 SQEMKEAASEQA
+318 PQEMKEATSEQT
-330 IKKPLEK
+330 KSKPEK
-337 EKDKPM
+337 AKDKPM
-343 YFAQIN
+343 YLAQIN
-349 SSADFAPAKKSPK
+349 SADFTPAKKSPK

-369 KRSSKNNISVKNNTK
+369 KRSSKNNTKSHAK
-384 TASKSKE
+384 TASKNSKKQE

>member
-1 MRAILQL
+1 M
-8 KPLLTIHLNAKSQS
+8 
-22 SLKNKITLKNKLNH
+22 
-36 ARIILEFI
+36 
-44 PSLIYFLIQKV
+44 
-55 SVLKHLAPLIHIP
+55 KHLAPLIHIP

-75 TALSMFLSLNLN
+75 TVLSASLSLVA
-87 AEENPTKT
+87 AESPTKT
-95 EPKSAKGVKN
+95 EPKPAKGVKN

-116 TNCDNIKDF
+116 TNCDNLKDF

-156 SCAGT
+156 SCAGV

-169 SAGIYH
+169 SAGVYH
-175 AYIPS
+175 SYIPS
-180 VLKSYGHNNSPF
+180 VLKSYGHNDSPF

-204 DAFASEVALKELLY
+204 DAFASQVALKELLY

-236 GSRWEKNEKANA
+236 GSRWEKNEKSNA

-257 QDKIRRLKESKI
+257 QDRIRRLKESKI

-300 LAKTETKETQI
+300 LAAQKSQI
-311 EETQTQK
+311 EETQAEK
-318 SQEMKEAASEQA
+318 SQEVKEAISEQT
-330 IKKPLEK
+330 KSKPEK
-337 EKDKPM
+337 AKDKPM
-343 YFAQIN
+343 YLAQIN
-349 SSADFAPAKKSPK
+349 NADFTPAKKSPK
-362 KPAKASP
+362 KPAKVSQ
-369 KRSSKNNISVKNNTK
+369 KRSSKNNIKNNTK
-384 TASKSKE
+384 SHAKTASKNSKNKE
-391 VCKNCSPGQRNAILA
+391 MCKNCSLGQRNAILA

>member
-1 MRAILQL
+1 M
-8 KPLLTIHLNAKSQS
+8 
-22 SLKNKITLKNKLNH
+22 
-36 ARIILEFI
+36 
-44 PSLIYFLIQKV
+44 
-55 SVLKHLAPLIHIP
+55 KHLTPLTHTL

-75 TALSMFLSLNLN
+75 TVLSASLSL
-87 AEENPTKT
+87 AATESPTKT
-95 EPKSAKGVKN
+95 EPKPAKGVKN

-116 TNCDNIKDF
+116 TNCDNLKDF

-257 QDKIRRLKESKI
+257 QDRIRRLKESKI

-300 LAKTETKETQI
+300 LAAQKSQIEKSQI
-311 EETQTQK
+311 EEAQTQK
-318 SQEMKEAASEQA
+318 SQEMKEATSEQA

-349 SSADFAPAKKSPK
+349 SADFAPAKKSPK

-369 KRSSKNNISVKNNTK
+369 KRSSKNNISVKSSTK